1 MNKPTELLAHQQ
13 GIRKGSERSSSSIVL
28 RLAMTTGPN
37 PLGEGLAVGLSAL
50 VDQQKRV
57 DAHFRSSAPYWKQIY
72 HLEGLD
78 STIYQLR
85 RAVVLE
91 LVDKLQLSRGSRIL
105 ELGCGAGL
113 TAVELA
119 RRGYRVDAVDTVGA
133 MLDLTRRAA
142 TEAGLK
148 DRVRTSAADTHQLA
162 FRSGTFDLLV
172 AMGVVPWL
180 HSLPRALQ
188 EMARVIRPGGRVI
201 LTTDNRWCLNHT
213 LDPWRF
219 PGLRPARWKVRQT
232 LERFGLRKLR
242 SPRPRLHMYSIRQL
256 DSFLLAA
263 GLRKV
268 EGRTLGFGPFSFLNH
283 ELFSDLIAIMVHRQL
298 QRLADRRFPVIRSG
312 GIEYVVLARRP
323 DVE

>member
-1 MNKPTELLAHQQ
+1 
-13 GIRKGSERSSSSIVL
+13 
-28 RLAMTTGPN
+28 MTSRPN
-37 PLGEGLAVGLSAL
+37 PLGEDLAVGLSPL
-50 VDQQKRV
+50 VEQQKMV
-57 DAHFRSSAPYWKQIY
+57 DALFRSSAPYWRQIY
-72 HLEGLD
+72 HLEDLD

-91 LVDKLQLSRGSRIL
+91 LVDKLQLPRGSRIL

-113 TAVELA
+113 TTVELA

-133 MLDLTRRAA
+133 MLDLTRQAA
-142 TEAGLK
+142 AEAGLR
-148 DRVRTSAADTHQLA
+148 DWVRASAADAHQLA
-162 FRSGTFDLLV
+162 FRSSTFDLLV

-180 HSLPRALQ
+180 HSLPGALQ
-188 EMARVIRPGGRVI
+188 EMVRVIRPGGQAI

-219 PGLRPARWKVRQT
+219 PGLQPARWKVRQA
-232 LERFGLRKLR
+232 LERIGLRKSR
-242 SPRPRLHMYSIRQL
+242 APRPRLNMYSIRQL
-256 DSFLLAA
+256 DSFLSAA

-283 ELFSDLIAIMVHRQL
+283 EFLSDSIAIKLHHQL
-298 QRLADRRFPVIRSG
+298 QRLADRRFPVTRST

-323 DVE
+323 SLD